1 MGLLRILGVL
11 LLVLLIVVS
20 GVILAS
26 VTGLFGTREESRG
39 VEEAQTP
46 FGEDVAGGSTGG
58 TAAIETHVSSLSLA
72 SRPLS
77 FAFDGGKFIYIAAS
91 DGVGRGEDA
100 VQRVSLHIVDLGSM
114 EEEFSVV
121 LEEYSLSPPEARPCV
136 VEGGGGSGLPEYRV
150 LGFDGR
156 FAYYARKCPDV
167 PYLYVVDV
175 VESRVVATGI
185 DTSWLA
191 AVEDGVAYMYRDNA
205 VTAVDVL
212 EGRVLWSYSITP
224 SYVFPQPPGPGRV
237 FSGVLKGAWVDGGK
251 LILLLQDSDQAT
263 GELVWVYGLIVAS
276 EEGVGES
283 YLEAFRVKTDLTRYD
298 IRVGFDGERVYVFT
312 GLLWG
317 YQGEYH
323 GVVALDYLG
332 LDGRK
337 GRLLSREV
345 AVPPNENY
353 FPLYLFVG
361 DGGIGVGYVVE
372 RRIVEVTMG
381 GAATR
386 LESPILV
393 FEALTPEGEILWSRE
408 IATAVEGGKLLGFK
422 SGSLYFTDGRYIYKT
437 SPSGTAEMLADLG
450 PQGLPAEAVLG
461 AIIAAPILFPFLPFI
476 TPDTT
481 TVMVMVDTTL
491 YIYNGPE
498 AQLISVAL
506 G

>member
-205 VTAVDVL
+205 VTAVDVW
-212 EGRVLWSYSITP
+212 RAAS
-224 SYVFPQPPGPGRV
+224 
-237 FSGVLKGAWVDGGK
+237 SGAIV
-251 LILLLQDSDQAT
+251 SPRAT
-263 GELVWVYGLIVAS
+263 CS
-276 EEGVGES
+276 PN
-283 YLEAFRVKTDLTRYD
+283 
-298 IRVGFDGERVYVFT
+298 
-312 GLLWG
+312 
-317 YQGEYH
+317 H
-323 GVVALDYLG
+323 LG
-332 LDGRK
+332 L
-337 GRLLSREV
+337 
-345 AVPPNENY
+345 
-353 FPLYLFVG
+353 
-361 DGGIGVGYVVE
+361 GGCSAGC
-372 RRIVEVTMG
+372 
-381 GAATR
+381 
-386 LESPILV
+386 
-393 FEALTPEGEILWSRE
+393 
-408 IATAVEGGKLLGFK
+408 
-422 SGSLYFTDGRYIYKT
+422 
-437 SPSGTAEMLADLG
+437 
-450 PQGLPAEAVLG
+450 
-461 AIIAAPILFPFLPFI
+461 
-476 TPDTT
+476 
-481 TVMVMVDTTL
+481 
-491 YIYNGPE
+491 
-498 AQLISVAL
+498 
-506 G
+506 